1 VAAVRLGIVGAGWVA
16 GEHVRALATLSGVE
30 VVAVCDVD
38 PGRAASLAGGARPYG
53 HFRSLLD
60 QEDLDAVVVA
70 TPPLQ
75 HREPALEAIGRGIPT
90 YLEKPIA
97 RTLDDAEAIVA
108 GAEES
113 GAVCAIG
120 YQWHALSLVGRLRAL
135 VAGDEI
141 GLLLGVSIGPTA
153 SRPWFLDR
161 RQGGGNLLERGSHHL
176 DLARLVGGPVRAVQA
191 TASSV
196 PLARASLGE
205 GDIDDALSMTLR
217 FDSGALG
224 VVVVAWT
231 APGQPG
237 TYALDAVA
245 ARSSFRLDLDP
256 SFRLHGVHPD
266 GEVDEQEGATPLARS
281 LGRFLDAVRRR
292 DPAGVA
298 CTPADALATLRV
310 ALAAERSLEIG
321 RPVEVGTQ

>member
-1 VAAVRLGIVGAGWVA
+1 MAAVRLGIIGAGWVA
-16 GEHVRALATLSGVE
+16 GEHARALATLGGVE

-38 PGRAASLAGGARPYG
+38 PGRAASLVRGARPYG
-53 HFRSLLD
+53 DLRSLLD
-60 QEDLDAVVVA
+60 REDLDAVVVA

-75 HREPALEAIGRGIPT
+75 HREPALEVIGREIPT

-97 RTLDDAEAIVA
+97 RTLEDGEAIVA
-108 GAEES
+108 ATEES
-113 GAVCAIG
+113 GVVCAIG
-120 YQWHALSLVGRLRAL
+120 YQWHALALAGRLRAL
-135 VAGDEI
+135 VAGDEV

-176 DLARLVGGPVRAVQA
+176 DLARLVGGSVRAVQA

-196 PLARASLGE
+196 PLARAAIGE
-205 GDIDDALSMTLR
+205 GDIDDALSMTLC

-237 TYALDAVA
+237 TYTLDAVA
-245 ARSSFRLDLDP
+245 ARSSFRLELDP
-256 SFRLHGVHPD
+256 SFHLHGLRPD
-266 GEVDEQEGATPLARS
+266 GEVDEHEGATPLERS
-281 LGRFLDAVRRR
+281 LERFLDAARRG

-310 ALAAERSLEIG
+310 ALAAERSLEVG
-321 RPVEVGTQ
+321 RPVEVGKQ